1 MNRIARACNWAGAL
15 VRDRK
20 TQLRLSFR
28 VTVAVALTFIAAQA
42 LKAPLGGLWAV
53 LTAVVVTQM
62 SVGGSLKAAI
72 EYSIGT
78 LGGAFYAGAI
88 AALVPHASQLAN
100 LGVLGLAVAP
110 LALLAA
116 LNPNFRIGPFTAV
129 LVVLG
134 SAATHAGP
142 IASASTRVLEVAL
155 GGGIGLLV
163 SFLVFPARAH
173 ALANDAAADM
183 IDLMA
188 SSLPGLFAGFT
199 RGSNRAAILRIQR
212 SIGDALARFNV
223 IEAEARHEQRM
234 TRFVDLNE
242 QRALPRAL
250 LRLRHDLVM
259 IGRAATTPLAE
270 APRAR
275 LGPLLARIAAAAD
288 PCLRET
294 AAALVAQRNP
304 PSPAAVDSAFDAFAA
319 ELVALRREGV
329 TRELPGDALEQL
341 FALGFALEQMRE
353 DLKDLAA
360 SVADCAYSPM

>member
-142 IASASTRVLEVAL
+142 IASASTRVSRSLSGE
-155 GGGIGLLV
+155 GSGS
-163 SFLVFPARAH
+163 SFLSWFSR
-173 ALANDAAADM
+173 
-183 IDLMA
+183 
-188 SSLPGLFAGFT
+188 
-199 RGSNRAAILRIQR
+199 RGRTPW
-212 SIGDALARFNV
+212 
-223 IEAEARHEQRM
+223 RM
-234 TRFVDLNE
+234 
-242 QRALPRAL
+242 
-250 LRLRHDLVM
+250 M
-259 IGRAATTPLAE
+259 
-270 APRAR
+270 
-275 LGPLLARIAAAAD
+275 
-288 PCLRET
+288 
-294 AAALVAQRNP
+294 
-304 PSPAAVDSAFDAFAA
+304 
-319 ELVALRREGV
+319 RRP
-329 TRELPGDALEQL
+329 T
-341 FALGFALEQMRE
+341 
-353 DLKDLAA
+353 
-360 SVADCAYSPM
+360 